1 LLLPFEYID
10 FYFNLDDFTIQGNIN
25 EYSNEKGVFV
35 AKFQLD
41 KPDNLVE
48 LFEKSVKD
56 FPDRPF
62 LGTKD
67 KQGVYQWVNYREVGR
82 RVDNLRAGLASLGVK
97 RGDAVGIIS
106 NNSPDWAVG
115 HYATAGLGAFYVPM
129 YEAELTHVWEY
140 IIKDSGIKILF
151 VSKPEILEKV
161 KDFPSSIST
170 LEKIILIA
178 GEGPGTM
185 AELEKAGE
193 KKPVKS
199 IYPDAEEVAVLVYTS
214 GTTGDPKGVLLMH
227 MNWTSNHHARMKAY
241 SDFNENDRSLSLLPW
256 AHCFG
261 LGELHTFTALGG
273 SLGFMESTNTVIQDM
288 ATIRPTFLI
297 AVPRIFNKVYDTIV
311 TKVND
316 AGGFKKKLFDMGV
329 EAAKQKRILAEKGKS
344 SLLVNL
350 KFAIVDKIVFQKIRD
365 LFGGRMRGAMTGS
378 AAMNPDISHF
388 FYDIGMPL
396 YDAYGMTETTPGI
409 TMNCPSKFRIGSV
422 GPVMD
427 KIKVVIDQSVVDPGA
442 KDGEIVCYGPNVM
455 KGYHNKPEATR
466 EIMTPDGG
474 VRTGD
479 RGRID
484 EDGFLWITGR
494 IKEQYK
500 LENGKYVFPAALEE
514 DICLNHYV
522 QNALIYGANREYNIC
537 MIVPDPVALDAYAQ
551 KNNLTKDFKAL
562 VENQDIQK
570 MITKEIL
577 DSLKVKYGSYEIPRK
592 FLFISEP
599 FTLENG
605 MLTQTMK
612 LKRKIITEKLA
623 DRIEAAYK
631 AA

>member
-1 LLLPFEYID
+1 M
-10 FYFNLDDFTIQGNIN
+10 
-25 EYSNEKGVFV
+25 
-35 AKFQLD
+35 AKFQLT

-48 LFEKSVKD
+48 LLENSVKK
-56 FPDRPF
+56 FPDREF
-62 LGTKD
+62 LGTKN
-67 KQGVYQWVNYREVGR
+67 KQGVYEWVTYGEVGR
-82 RVDNLRAGLASLGVK
+82 RVDNLRAGLAGLGVK

-106 NNSPDWAVG
+106 NNSTAWAIG
-115 HYATAGLGAFYVPM
+115 HYATVGLGAFYVPM
-129 YEAELTHVWEY
+129 YEAELSHVWEY
-140 IIKDSGIKILF
+140 IIKDSGIKVLF
-151 VSKPEILEKV
+151 VSKPAILEKIRE
-161 KDFPSSIST
+161 FPSRIPT
-170 LEKIILIA
+170 LEKIILIQ
-178 GEGPGTM
+178 GQGGDTM
-185 AELEKAGE
+185 ADLEAQGE

-199 IYPDAEEVAVLVYTS
+199 IYPDTEEVAVLVYTS

-227 MNWTSNHHARMKAY
+227 MNWTSNHHARVVAY
-241 SDFNENDRSLSLLPW
+241 PDYNENDRSLSLLPW

-261 LGELHTFTALGG
+261 LGELHTFTALGA
-273 SLGFMESTNTVIQDM
+273 SMGFMESTKTVVQDM

-297 AVPRIFNKVYDTIV
+297 AVPRIFNTVYDTVV
-311 TKVND
+311 TKVNE

-329 EAAKQKRILAEKGKS
+329 EAAKEKRMLAEQGKS
-344 SLLVNL
+344 SFLVNL
-350 KFAIVDKIVFQKIRD
+350 KFALVDRIVFQKIRD

-388 FYDIGMPL
+388 FHDIGIPL

-409 TMNCPSKFRIGSV
+409 TMNNPGKFRIGSV

-427 KIKVVIDQSVVDPGA
+427 KVRVVIDQSVVEPGA

-479 RGRID
+479 RGRFD
-484 EDGFLWITGR
+484 ADGFLWITGR
-494 IKEQYK
+494 LKEQFK

-522 QNALIYGANREYNIC
+522 QNALIYGANRAYNVC
-537 MIVPDPVALDAYAQ
+537 MIVPDAAALDAYAQ
-551 KNNLTKDFKAL
+551 KNDLPRDYKTL
-562 VENQDIQK
+562 VAREDVQK
-570 MITKEIL
+570 MITGEIL
-577 DSLKVKYGSYEIPRK
+577 SALKNKYGSYEIPRK
-592 FLFISEP
+592 FLFLSEP

-612 LKRKIITEKLA
+612 LKRRVITEKFNEK
-623 DRIEAAYK
+623 IEDLYK
-631 AA
+631 QGE